1 MCDFNEGPENTYI
14 KTFCNNFDLTNL
26 IKEPTCFKNPKNLS
40 CIDLILSNKPR
51 SIQNCF
57 YIETGLSDFRKM
69 TLSVMSKSFQKY
81 IPRKIKF
88 RDYRHFQNNA
98 FREDLLSE
106 LLNLSIEKNTEKRYS
121 KKMKITRLRNK
132 FLKDKTNNKRR
143 YSKQRNYCVSLIRKM
158 KKDYYSTL
166 DV

>member
-40 CIDLILSNKPR
+40 CIDLILSNKP
-51 SIQNCF
+51 
-57 YIETGLSDFRKM
+57 FRKM
-69 TLSVMSKSFQKY
+69 THSVMSKSFQKY

-106 LLNLSIEKNTEKRYS
+106 LLNLSIEKNTEKKYS
-121 KKMKITRLRNK
+121 KKNE
-132 FLKDKTNNKRR
+132 NN
-143 YSKQRNYCVSLIRKM
+143 
-158 KKDYYSTL
+158 TP
-166 DV
+166 